1 VIDRSNLP
9 AVARVPKTVSGHP
22 GRDASTGAAMAGR
35 LMPTRRGRSIM
46 KRIIEIAVALA
57 FVASTAYAADERSP
71 PPSKTG

>member
-1 VIDRSNLP
+1 
-9 AVARVPKTVSGHP
+9 
-22 GRDASTGAAMAGR
+22 
-35 LMPTRRGRSIM
+35 M